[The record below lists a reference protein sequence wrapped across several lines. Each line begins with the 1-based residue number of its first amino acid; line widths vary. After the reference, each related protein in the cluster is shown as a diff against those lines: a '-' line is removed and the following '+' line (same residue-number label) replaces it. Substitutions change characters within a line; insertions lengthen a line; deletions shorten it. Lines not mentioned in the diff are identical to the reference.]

1 MKKILILVLL
11 SISLMGCASLPDT
24 KNSATPNPAAADQS
38 KPASTDP
45 TSQDATKSTSSSSGS
60 DTAKDSSNSK
70 QDTTKSS
77 NSTSTSSNTTDSKTT
92 DVVKIVNVSTPAPRN
107 STVTVTA
114 KVSPHATAQI
124 TVNDGKGTSNIAGL
138 EAHKA
143 DANGTVSWSW
153 HISEKETIG
162 VESVKVTSNG
172 ASAASKFTVIQ

>member
-1 MKKILILVLL
+1 MKKILIVVLV

-24 KNSATPNPAAADQS
+24 KNNAVQKPATADQS

-45 TSQDATKSTSSSSGS
+45 TSQDTTKTSPSSES
-60 DTAKDSSNSK
+60 DQAKDSSNSK

-77 NSTSTSSNTTDSKTT
+77 NSSSTSSNTTDSKTT

-114 KVSPHATAQI
+114 KVTPHATAQI
-124 TVNDGKGTSNIAGL
+124 IVNDGKDTSHIAGL

-143 DANGTVSWSW
+143 DANGIVSWSW

-162 VESVKVTSNG
+162 VESIKVTSNG
-172 ASAASKFTVIQ
+172 ASAATKFTVIQ